1 MQFYKT
7 FRDLEANDNGHISGY
22 ASAFNLFDSYGDTI
36 VSTAYDKVLAENQIP
51 LMFFNHDRYDVPIGK
66 WTALSK
72 DDKGLKVEGVLDL
85 NQEKAQSVYNAIKF
99 GSITGLS
106 VGMSVLNDNYE
117 SIDDGHQRIKEVD
130 KLYEISIVNF
140 PADES
145 ARILTVKSDFSAC
158 NNITDFERCLRDAG
172 ASRSKAKEIIS
183 IAKRVLANQRDV
195 EQQEEIKQ
203 KINQILS
210 KI

>member
-7 FRDLEANDNGHISGY
+7 FREVEAHDDGKISGY

-36 VSTAYDKVLAENQIP
+36 LSTAYDNVLVEKQTP
-51 LMFFNHDRYDVPIGK
+51 LMFFNHDRYEVPIGK
-66 WTALSK
+66 WTSLSK
-72 DDKGLKVEGVLDL
+72 DEIGLKVEGALDL
-85 NQEKAQSVYNAIKF
+85 SQEKAQVIYNAIKF

-106 VGMSVLNDNYE
+106 VGMQVNDEDYE
-117 SIDDGHQRIKEVD
+117 AIEDNHHRIKNVA

-145 ARILTVKSDFSAC
+145 ARILTVKSDFNAC

-172 ASRSKAKEIIS
+172 ASRNKAKEIIS
-183 IAKRVLANQRDV
+183 IAKRVLANQREV
-195 EQQEEIKQ
+195 EKQEEIKL
-203 KINQILS
+203 KIQQILNRF
-210 KI
+210 